1 MPQVYHIISAF
12 ILHSVVDFTISGG
25 NLLTTIPTFKKEYKI
40 SAIVKFN
47 SFSTNTK
54 EDSIFLK
61 QIHRRIWYLQMLQAQ
76 RAKSL
81 KSARSKLVFTMWS
94 LDWQLFN
101 FDDNICTQTL
111 LWFVWHDPSLK
122 AKRVWKVKVADTYL
136 VSYILTRYLQGD

>member
-54 EDSIFLK
+54 EDSIFLFT
-61 QIHRRIWYLQMLQAQ
+61 LGGFFAQ
-76 RAKSL
+76 SGDVHPAVWLTSSRVG
-81 KSARSKLVFTMWS
+81 KL
-94 LDWQLFN
+94 
-101 FDDNICTQTL
+101 
-111 LWFVWHDPSLK
+111 
-122 AKRVWKVKVADTYL
+122 
-136 VSYILTRYLQGD
+136 